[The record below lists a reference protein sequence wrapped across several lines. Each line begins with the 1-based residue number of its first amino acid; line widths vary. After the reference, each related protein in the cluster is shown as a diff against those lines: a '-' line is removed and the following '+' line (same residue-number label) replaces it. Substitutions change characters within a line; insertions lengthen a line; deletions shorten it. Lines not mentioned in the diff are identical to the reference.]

1 MSQGSRKLGLG
12 SLTALVVGSMVGGGP
27 TSAPC

>member
-12 SLTALVVGSMVGGGP
+12 SLTALVVGSMVGGGIFSLP
-27 TSAPC
+27 

>member
-12 SLTALVVGSMVGGGP
+12 SLTALVVGPMVGGGIFSLP
-27 TSAPC
+27 